1 MCALFCSRSPRNPFE
16 SWFLFVHFGGWVD
29 LAVAELLLREEA
41 EPPAGLLWLLVFYYS
56 PQDGSQQREQSMV
69 SVGPTVLWGWASGSG
84 EQKGRLGLVYF
95 YTHPSH
101 PQPGPQARAL
111 VRCFG
116 DVCTSTWAELT
127 ACDLLLPPQGP
138 RTRGCP
144 SSQADLALGL
154 LSSELFDLFSP
165 VASVALI
172 YPPAS
177 PQGSIL

>member
-1 MCALFCSRSPRNPFE
+1 MGRKGIIWHTLPSKPITTGKSKQELKVGTYWQELKQNQ
-16 SWFLFVHFGGWVD
+16 GGV
-29 LAVAELLLREEA
+29 LLTDSL
-41 EPPAGLLWLLVFYYS
+41 S
-56 PQDGSQQREQSMV
+56 
-69 SVGPTVLWGWASGSG
+69 TTC
-84 EQKGRLGLVYF
+84 LVYF

-111 VRCFG
+111 VRGFG